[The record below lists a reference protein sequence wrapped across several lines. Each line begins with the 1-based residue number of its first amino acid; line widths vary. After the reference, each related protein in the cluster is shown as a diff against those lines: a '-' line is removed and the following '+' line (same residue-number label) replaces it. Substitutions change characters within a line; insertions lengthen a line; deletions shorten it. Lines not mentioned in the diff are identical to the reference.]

1 MRFRFP
7 NRLLIYTPCRNREGI
22 TQRSDLVNT
31 GSMEADMHICRMI
44 LVLPLLLTA
53 ACERQLA
60 TAPDQVP
67 ASGGAQLPLDPRQV
81 QNAPGLAHA
90 SGHLHPT
97 VELTPEMRQQLAAL
111 HPLFAKYHDQDK
123 ALEDGYEFVGPCVS
137 DPALGGMG
145 DHYSLNADD
154 DFGRGDGTYALE
166 RPQYLVYAPQKNG
179 RRRLAALDYTVPY
192 EKWQRQEPPQFF
204 GIPFTRN
211 DGFGVWMFH
220 IWLFQHNPAGAF
232 ANFNP
237 TVPQC

>member
-1 MRFRFP
+1 
-7 NRLLIYTPCRNREGI
+7 
-22 TQRSDLVNT
+22 
-31 GSMEADMHICRMI
+31 MHICRLI
-44 LVLPLLLTA
+44 VIVALPLLLSVG
-53 ACERQLA
+53 CERQLA
-60 TAPDQVP
+60 TAPGQVP
-67 ASGGAQLPLDPRQV
+67 ASEGAQLTPNTRQLQQV
-81 QNAPGLAHA
+81 SGLAHA
-90 SGHLHPT
+90 SGHQHPT
-97 VELTPEMRQQLAAL
+97 VELTPEMQRQLAAL

-137 DPALGGMG
+137 DPVLGGMG

-154 DFGRGDGTYALE
+154 DFGRGDGTYTLE

-179 RRRLAALDYTVPY
+179 PRRLAALDYTVPY
-192 EKWQRQEPPQFF
+192 EKWPDQEPPQFF

-220 IWLFQHNPAGAF
+220 IWLFQHNPAGTF